1 MAVVLVEFPCSFD
14 GVTSETMVVG
24 SERDF
29 GSMTAGLVGLGWI
42 SEDPAAREVAVDVV
56 PEVKAP
62 EVEPEVVEPVVDP
75 VVEAEIE
82 PVTEPTP
89 EPVVDPTPESAQPA
103 PQTTKRG
110 KRR

>member
-42 SEDPAAREVAVDVV
+42 SGDPAAREVAVDVV

-62 EVEPEVVEPVVDP
+62 VVESVVVAEPELVEPV
-75 VVEAEIE
+75 AE
-82 PVTEPTP
+82 PVAE
-89 EPVVDPTPESAQPA
+89 PA
-103 PQTTKRG
+103 PHPLEHDGNGKLGGSKPRG